1 MKTPLFFRKRNVIR
15 GPQGDKVYPSI
26 SKAKQ
31 ESRSIQ
37 ANNGGLGCG
46 VLRIVERL
54 PDIEA
59 GAV

>member
-37 ANNGGLGCG
+37 VTNGGLGCG
-46 VLRIVERL
+46 VLRVVERL
-54 PDIEA
+54 PDIES